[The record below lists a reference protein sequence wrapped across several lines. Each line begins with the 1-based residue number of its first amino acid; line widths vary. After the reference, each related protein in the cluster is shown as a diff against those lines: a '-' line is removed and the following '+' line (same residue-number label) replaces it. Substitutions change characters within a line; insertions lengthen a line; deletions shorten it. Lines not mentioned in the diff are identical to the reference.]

1 MNKLFFPIIPLI
13 LSLQGVPY
21 ASAAQNYV
29 HPIINI
35 NTIMGK
41 SQLVFYEASKNEG
54 YEYCGGEGTGIIA
67 KVITPKKEIIIDCY
81 DFYKEMPKVLTV
93 VLKKI
98 PNSKYPQI
106 FVLTSTFDSNAAI
119 DGTLYQTH
127 AYNTSKV
134 NIPEIKL
141 NSEFS
146 CIDGYSY
153 EENKKLT
160 CDLKNANA
168 LNKLF

>member
-1 MNKLFFPIIPLI
+1 MNKLLFLIIPFTF
-13 LSLQGVPY
+13 SLQGVTF
-21 ASAAQNYV
+21 AAAVQSYV

-41 SQLVFYEASKNEG
+41 SQLVFYEASNNEG
-54 YEYCGGEGTGIIA
+54 PEYCGGEGTGIIA

-81 DFYKEMPKVLTV
+81 DLYKEMPKVLTV
-93 VLKKI
+93 VLKKTS
-98 PNSKYPQI
+98 NNKYPKI

-119 DGTLYQTH
+119 DGTLYQVH
-127 AYNTSKV
+127 SYDTSKQS
-134 NIPEIKL
+134 IPEIKL
-141 NSEFS
+141 SSKFS

-153 EENKKLT
+153 EEKRKLT

-168 LNKLF
+168 IKKLF